1 MLLAIET
8 LANLCEF
15 GDFALAFVRYL
26 ALCFAHFIVQ
36 STQEHSISPSLSLS
50 LILFALTYLMLPCA
64 PISQFRI
71 SKASAKS
78 LTKNKVVLEPQR
90 GWLPQWGWLSGWC
103 SEAQRE
109 GQKDLPT
116 LFTTRLSSWRKRREA
131 RGNRRWARI
140 RDSIFE
146 FRETERREI
155 YLTARL
161 RLFGFLALTNIAP
174 RTRIYIHIYTH
185 TYICIGFF
193 PTFGFRRYI
202 LRGYRDFEL
211 DYLLILP

>member
-116 LFTTRLSSWRKRREA
+116 LLLRDFRAGESVAKREAIGDGRESEIRYSSFEKRR
-131 RGNRRWARI
+131 
-140 RDSIFE
+140 D
-146 FRETERREI
+146 ERFI
-155 YLTARL
+155 
-161 RLFGFLALTNIAP
+161 
-174 RTRIYIHIYTH
+174 
-185 TYICIGFF
+185 
-193 PTFGFRRYI
+193 
-202 LRGYRDFEL
+202 
-211 DYLLILP
+211 